1 MQKDGGLVSRAVREA
16 LGTLVSPQL
25 SDQIVARALAVS
37 GLAQVPEG
45 GGELAPFCYAL
56 RSEVESTVGGD
67 AAELVSEQLSPI
79 VAYAAA
85 QRAAAPAPKAPDSG
99 QFPSEK
105 PTGVMPAQASAKLR
119 REALARTARTRLS
132 AEETAQ
138 LARLAAQQGHT
149 ARPQADE
156 SNPLIGSL
164 PRVLAASAEPRS
176 IADLERYLARTA
188 RVVEIV
194 DLVALLDALDEPNLH
209 TPIVLIDCRSPTVNV
224 TSVAAIGEDLPAGT
238 AIVLWGASETTWR
251 ELDRDRVPA
260 CRWVRCS
267 QEATTEDV
275 GSLCTAL
282 LG

>member
-25 SDQIVARALAVS
+25 SEQIVARSLAVS

-45 GGELAPFCYAL
+45 GAELAPFCHAL
-56 RSEVESTVGGD
+56 RSEIEVTVGGD
-67 AAELVSEQLSPI
+67 AAELVSSQLSPI
-79 VAYAAA
+79 VAYAGA
-85 QRAAAPAPKAPDSG
+85 QLAAAAARAPATA
-99 QFPSEK
+99 QFPSER
-105 PTGVMPAQASAKLR
+105 PTGVMPAQAAAKLR
-119 REALARTARTRLS
+119 REALARTARTKLS
-132 AEETAQ
+132 AEEAAQ
-138 LARLAAQQGHT
+138 LARIADQQGHT

-156 SNPLIGSL
+156 SNPLIGSM

-176 IADLERYLARTA
+176 LADLERYLARTA
-188 RVVEIV
+188 RVVEII

-209 TPIVLIDCRSPTVNV
+209 TPIVLIDCRRPTVNV
-224 TSVAAIGEDLPAGT
+224 ASVAAIGEDLPPGT

-267 QEATTEDV
+267 QEATPEDV
-275 GSLCTAL
+275 GSLCSAL